1 MVAMRFT
8 LAERPNHSEQWMIC
22 NRAKF
27 RQSSQRSLRQR
38 PSKKKRRAVP
48 SDQSLEHEKRSRQ
61 QEGVMF
67 EQNELTVRSNR
78 LSKEQQKHVQP
89 QQG

>member
-1 MVAMRFT
+1 MVVMRFT
-8 LAERPNHSEQWMIC
+8 LAKRRNHSEHWMIC

-27 RQSSQRSLRQR
+27 RQSFQRSLRQR

-48 SDQSLEHEKRSRQ
+48 RDQSLEHEKRSRQ

-67 EQNELTVRSNR
+67 EQNKLAVRSDR
-78 LSKEQQKHVQP
+78 LSKEQQEHV
-89 QQG
+89 